1 MVNSKKRIYNY
12 MDKLFLG
19 DGYIG
24 GVCDG
29 LGKWSGIPKLEM
41 KCHLSKM
48 KQLLILLNNL
58 NQKVIKVR
66 DSKNEKIIY
75 N

>member
-29 LGKWSGIPKLEM
+29 LGKWSGIPPILWRIGFLFIFPYAF
-41 KCHLSKM
+41 CIY
-48 KQLLILLNNL
+48 LILWVTL
-58 NQKVIKVR
+58 KKHI
-66 DSKNEKIIY
+66 
-75 N
+75 